1 MYCPR
6 NKGCNS
12 AASLCLFQGVNAASI
27 SINTGR
33 VSNVEESLTGRARR
47 AVTKMADSRTTVAYV
62 SIQIGPPLRPAAG
75 GPAHLIA
82 TVYPLYFK
90 DSTLRIYL

>member
-1 MYCPR
+1 
-6 NKGCNS
+6 
-12 AASLCLFQGVNAASI
+12 
-27 SINTGR
+27 
-33 VSNVEESLTGRARR
+33 
-47 AVTKMADSRTTVAYV
+47 MADSRITRRLR
-62 SIQIGPPLRPAAG
+62 IDPDRPFLRPAAG